1 MKKICTVLFCMVLL
15 AACEKKENEK
25 IPQKTFDQIFKEK
38 EEAFKEKEKTARE
51 AEFYKLKYY
60 KENFIPKM
68 ESYLKANN
76 DLSTARSRKKLDEV
90 LKYHSVQKNLLDS
103 AYLIKAIDDS
113 VYVWYSKKMELKQK
127 TLYSL
132 IRQRFCEFLEDEYD
146 YRDVVFSCLQDD
158 CSTLNVE
165 VNKFNIDMNSLDEFE
180 KYNLFTLAYYQF
192 KKVRYQLKK
201 LDREFV
207 TEIEDYGLMKKKRW
221 EKIVKNR
228 KVSKKQK

>member
-1 MKKICTVLFCMVLL
+1 MKRICIVVFCMVLL
-15 AACEKKENEK
+15 AACEKKEKN
-25 IPQKTFDQIFKEK
+25 PQKTFDQIFKEK
-38 EEAFKEKEKTARE
+38 EETARE

-60 KENFIPKM
+60 KENFIPIM

-90 LKYHSVQKNLLDS
+90 LKYHSVRKNLLDS

-228 KVSKKQK
+228 KVSKKRKRL